1 MRAPVHPNAPRPSPT
16 HPGHRA
22 PRVVAVALALAGVQT
37 PRPTGAAESP
47 DWGALGVDEDALRL
61 ELSAGWACW
70 GDTRRY
76 HGIGSALHG
85 AWQFS
90 PFWQVGG
97 RAAYGR
103 HVSKGEAFSVT
114 QLAPVVRLQLDV
126 VEFVPWL
133 ELAPGLYLLHGEHL
147 ESETR
152 TGLATG
158 FGLEMLLNPSW
169 SLGFSA
175 HLHQVSD
182 ENRYPAWTEVGA
194 TLGWRTVLG
203 NPLAP

>member
-1 MRAPVHPNAPRPSPT
+1 MRAPVHLNAPEPSST
-16 HPGHRA
+16 RTGRRTLHLDA
-22 PRVVAVALALAGVQT
+22 VAVALAAVDA
-37 PRPTGAAESP
+37 PRSTRAAESP
-47 DWGALGVDEDALRL
+47 EWGTLGVDEDALRL

-76 HGIGSALHG
+76 HGVGSALHV

-90 PFWQVGG
+90 PFWHVGG
-97 RAAYGR
+97 RAAVGR

-114 QLAPVVRLQLDV
+114 QVAPVLRLQLDV

-133 ELAPGLYLLHGEHL
+133 EVAPGLYLLHGEHV
-147 ESETR
+147 ESGAR
-152 TGLATG
+152 GGLATG

-175 HLHQVSD
+175 HLHQISD
-182 ENRYPAWTEVGA
+182 EDRYPAWMEVGA

>member
-1 MRAPVHPNAPRPSPT
+1 M
-16 HPGHRA
+16 
-22 PRVVAVALALAGVQT
+22 ALAALDLSKPSHAT
-37 PRPTGAAESP
+37 ESP
-47 DWGALGVDEDALRL
+47 EWGALGVDDDALRL

-76 HGIGSALHG
+76 HGIGSALHA

-97 RAAYGR
+97 RAAHGR
-103 HVSKGEAFSVT
+103 HISKGETFSVT

-133 ELAPGLYLLHGEHL
+133 ELAPGVYLLDGEHVKTG
-147 ESETR
+147 TR
-152 TGLATG
+152 GGVATG
-158 FGLEMLLNPSW
+158 FGLEMLLNPTW

-175 HLHQVSD
+175 HLHQVSEED
-182 ENRYPAWTEVGA
+182 RYPAWTEVGA